1 MQEID
6 YRLGVDTEGVIV
18 SEPIEVLAVRVAE
31 WLDTPQ
37 GQMWGAPHWGN
48 RLKPYKHEP
57 MNSGTEAAIENSI
70 LLTLPNDV
78 KGVVLAGID
87 VRAVEFDLYRISIRI
102 LGAKEIV
109 KEVQL

>member
-6 YRLGVDTEGVIV
+6 YKLGVDTEGVIV
-18 SEPIEVLAVRVAE
+18 SEPIEVLAVRVSE

-48 RLKPYKHEP
+48 RLRAYKHEP
-57 MNSGTEAAIENSI
+57 MNSDTEAAIENSI

-78 KGVVLAGID
+78 KGVILESID
-87 VRAVEFDLYRISIRI
+87 VCAVEFDLYRISIKI
-102 LGAKEIV
+102 KGSTKIV
-109 KEVQL
+109 KEVSL